1 MESVSVLLDSLMMP
15 ELAPTALTTVISAP
29 PHQPAS
35 HVPRHIK
42 FKAMNVS
49 AMMGTL
55 KTLGLVSLVLI
66 TATHV
71 QIVLLVMNAIHCSW
85 QHHLIPRVDAA
96 KQEVTGLMLLGLAL
110 YARLYTP
117 NALRASI
124 SQGQHSAKNVH
135 QGLDW

>member
-1 MESVSVLLDSLMMP
+1 MESVSVLLDSLMMQ

-29 PHQPAS
+29 PPQTAS
-35 HVPRHIK
+35 HVPQHIK
-42 FKAMNVS
+42 FKVMNVS

-55 KTLGLVSLVLI
+55 KTLGLVSLALI

-71 QIVLLVMNAIHCSW
+71 QIVLLVMNATHRSW
-85 QHHLIPRVDAA
+85 QPHLILRVDAA

-110 YARLYTP
+110 YVRLSTH

-124 SQGQHSAKNVH
+124 SQAQHSAKNVH